1 MCTTCYRD
9 AIRDSRIVTTS
20 PTNPRGR
27 AKHEWLFRLR
37 SAQSR
42 GAQLDPAPPLSVF
55 ASRSVISTPLRFAR
69 DYSARASLAVV
80 VETHP
85 VRTSGA
91 ERDQGVS
98 RKPC

>member
-9 AIRDSRIVTTS
+9 AIRDPRIVTTS

-42 GAQLDPAPPLSVF
+42 GAQLDPAPTLAVF

-69 DYSARASLAVV
+69 DYSARASLAVFV
-80 VETHP
+80 KTHRL
-85 VRTSGA
+85 RTSDA
-91 ERDQGVS
+91 ERVQGLS
-98 RKPC
+98 RKPS